1 MFKKDYSSSISSY
14 TADIMSG
21 LMIIFLFI
29 SVSYMLEV
37 GAEKVNAIKEK
48 NRAEQEKENMRNI
61 AKQFEDIKYSIF
73 YDLSKE
79 FKDDLKQWNAGID
92 KETLSITFNEPD
104 VFFNRGESGLNDN
117 FKKILDDFF
126 PKYIKLLSNKKYKD
140 YIEEIRIEGHTSS
153 EWTNENGKLTLE
165 SYFKNMELSQA
176 RTRSVLE
183 YVMLLPSL
191 KKYRMFLIN
200 KVTANGLSYSR
211 RIIING
217 KEDYKKSRRVEFRI
231 KTTAEEHIEKI
242 LNGDKIENN

>member
-1 MFKKDYSSSISSY
+1 
-14 TADIMSG
+14 
-21 LMIIFLFI
+21 MIIFLFI

-37 GAEKVNAIKEK
+37 GVEKVIAVQEKNKAEKERENIK
-48 NRAEQEKENMRNI
+48 NI

-73 YDLSKE
+73 YDLANE
-79 FKDDLKQWNAGID
+79 FEDDLKQWNAGID

-104 VFFNRGESGLNDN
+104 VFFNRGESEINDN
-117 FKKILDDFF
+117 FKKILNDFF
-126 PKYIKLLSNKKYKD
+126 PKYIKLLSNEKYKD

-153 EWTNENGKLTLE
+153 EWRNNEKGKLTLE

-183 YVMLLPSL
+183 YIMLLPSL
-191 KKYRMFLIN
+191 RKYRMFLID

-217 KEDYKKSRRVEFRI
+217 KEDLKKSRRVEFRV
-231 KTTAEEHIEKI
+231 KTTAEKHIEKI
-242 LNGDKIENN
+242 LNGEKNENN